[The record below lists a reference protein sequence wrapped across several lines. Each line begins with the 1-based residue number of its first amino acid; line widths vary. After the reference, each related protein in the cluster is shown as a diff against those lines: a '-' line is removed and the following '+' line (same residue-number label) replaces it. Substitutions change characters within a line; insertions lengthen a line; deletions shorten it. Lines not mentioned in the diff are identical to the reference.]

1 MSINNNEDSS
11 LRQRLN
17 LTAPT
22 GEQLSLT
29 QLSTGA
35 VLNAEGS
42 DNSIDIIG
50 EETNYNNPAIRL
62 MSGTTPILN
71 IFSEKVEC
79 NKRIYIN
86 NKPIYLKT
94 LNTNHSITYSSYN
107 MDGVQIS
114 GFGDSNTPFFRVRS
128 SNGNNYVMEAFTG
141 KLNIY
146 KHLFLENH
154 LNVSGSTRLGNNV
167 RVDNLEDNRTRLD
180 LYCAETGEDLYNH
193 NSLIRFLRTNSDRAS
208 LGYYAGPDKLSLV
221 NKEGDIEIRSHT
233 TGSEGGRIDL
243 KSNGT
248 IDLSPRSNNSVL
260 NLYDNGIKFYKKIQ
274 WYDGTSEK
282 GYARFADG
290 NFEIQSNGC
299 DLVLGKRGSQ
309 SSKTV
314 VISDSVVNINE
325 DVWLNTNALGFHNN
339 GDDKHQILHSWG
351 TYASPMNGLLFRGYG
366 NTVPFCR
373 FQGTSIETDV
383 MDLYLDK
390 IKMYKTLD
398 MNSQQ
403 INLKAGDG
411 SHYIKYS
418 DADGMD
424 GVEISGYGN
433 PFVFEPRS
441 GQPCMK
447 FVSKNGPTSIFDC
460 YPNLVSFNQKIQLNN
475 YMIDFHGGNE
485 DFHIKYNNDSG
496 QNALELKGFNGVHLG
511 NAANGNFNLKAVQD
525 RVYITKMQVVDYINL
540 ENNPIRLRGF
550 NDPSQIIGYAS
561 HNESGKNVHIDGWII
576 RGWDGSRLSSCM
588 GSDPNLSQTHA
599 AWFISNGQP
608 RFGGPYGYDNYSDD
622 RIKFEETTI
631 TDGLS
636 TIMKLNPVL
645 YKKGK
650 NIGDTDLSTM
660 KRESGFVAQEVYNNV
675 PEMRHLVDFDKSLS
689 RNFVDGDLNGNC
701 VTDIYSKK
709 TDSDGVTEEKPEVC
723 TICYDEMIPFTV
735 KAIQEL
741 NALVNTLQSTVNNL
755 NQQIE
760 TQNTIISELQSKIP

>member
-22 GEQLSLT
+22 GEQLYLT

-62 MSGTTPILN
+62 MSGTIPILN
-71 IFSEKVEC
+71 IFREKVEC
-79 NKRIYIN
+79 NKRIYMN

-94 LNTNHSITYSSYN
+94 LDTNHSIVYSSYN

-114 GFGDSNTPFFRVRS
+114 GFGDSTTPFFRVRS
-128 SNGNNYVMEAFTG
+128 SNGDNYVMEAFTG

-146 KHLFLENH
+146 KHLFLENN
-154 LNVSGSTRLGNNV
+154 LNVSGATRLGNNV
-167 RVDNLEDNRTRLD
+167 RVDNLADNRTRLD
-180 LYCAETGEDLYNH
+180 LYCAETGEDLHNH

-208 LGYYAGPDKLSLV
+208 LGYYAGTDKISLI
-221 NKEGDIEIRSHT
+221 NREGDIEIRSHT
-233 TGSEGGRIDL
+233 VNSEGGRIDL
-243 KSNGT
+243 RSNGT

-260 NLYDNGIKFYKKIQ
+260 NLYDNGVKFYKKIQ

-299 DLVLGKRGSQ
+299 DLVLGKRGST
-309 SSKTV
+309 SSKTIA
-314 VISDSVVNINE
+314 ISNSEINMYEPLRMNQNIIYLRE
-325 DVWLNTNALGFHNN
+325 GTNNN
-339 GDDKHQILHSWG
+339 
-351 TYASPMNGLLFRGYG
+351 
-366 NTVPFCR
+366 
-373 FQGTSIETDV
+373 
-383 MDLYLDK
+383 
-390 IKMYKTLD
+390 
-398 MNSQQ
+398 
-403 INLKAGDG
+403 
-411 SHYIKYS
+411 HYIKFDDS
-418 DADGMD
+418 TGIN
-424 GVEISGYGN
+424 GVEISGYGISSQR
-433 PFVFEPRS
+433 VFRL
-441 GQPCMK
+441 
-447 FVSKNGPTSIFDC
+447 VSKGGGGE
-460 YPNLVSFNQKIQLNN
+460 LFNAYNNKINMYKPL
-475 YMIDFHGGNE
+475 YMNSTTAPGE
-485 DFHIKYNNDSG
+485 DRPIYLHNDENFYIKYNNDSSAEYPNG
-496 QNALELKGFNGVHLG
+496 PNVTEIKGFEGVHLG
-511 NAANGNFNLKAVQD
+511 SSTNTSMNLKVERD

-550 NDPSQIIGYAS
+550 NDPSQIIGYAH
-561 HNESGKNVHIDGWII
+561 HNENGKNVTIDGWII
-576 RGWDGSRLSSCM
+576 RGWNGSRLSSCM

-599 AWFISNGQP
+599 AWFISNSQP

-622 RIKFEETTI
+622 RIKFEENTI

-645 YKKGK
+645 YKKCK

-660 KRESGFVAQEVYNNV
+660 KIESGFVAQEVYNNV

>member
-22 GEQLSLT
+22 GEQLYLT

-62 MSGTTPILN
+62 MSGTIPILN
-71 IFSEKVEC
+71 IFREKVEC
-79 NKRIYIN
+79 NKRIYMN

-94 LNTNHSITYSSYN
+94 LNTNHSIVYSSYN

-114 GFGDSNTPFFRVRS
+114 GFGDSTIPFFRLRS
-128 SNGNNYVMEAFTG
+128 SNGDNYVMEAFTG

-146 KHLFLENH
+146 KHLFLENN
-154 LNVSGSTRLGNNV
+154 LNVSGATRFNNNNI
-167 RVDNLEDNRTRLD
+167 RMDNLYSHLPYLD
-180 LYCAETGEDLYNH
+180 FYTGDTTGPNDSLHNYN
-193 NSLIRFLRTNSDRAS
+193 SKIRFFRTSIERAAVA
-208 LGYYAGPDKLSLV
+208 YYAGGDSILIY
-221 NKEGDIEIRSHT
+221 NKEGDIGLSAHS
-233 TGSEGGRIDL
+233 TGAEGGRIDL

-248 IDLSPRSNNSVL
+248 IELKSVSNNIIL
-260 NLYDNGIKFYKKIQ
+260 NTYDNGIKFYKKIQ

-299 DLVLGKRGSQ
+299 DLVLGKRGST
-309 SSKTV
+309 SSKTIAISNSAV
-314 VISDSVVNINE
+314 KMYEPVLIEDLSTISSNDDNTDDRYMLHLKTNNRNSRLCIESDSINNDESRE
-325 DVWLNTNALGFHNN
+325 DSNP
-339 GDDKHQILHSWG
+339 S
-351 TYASPMNGLLFRGYG
+351 LLFRQDGG
-366 NTVPFCR
+366 NIKAEIGLMETNHLYIHHKDGNQDKDWSTIKFFV
-373 FQGTSIETDV
+373 GSATKDDGSLKMSIARND
-383 MDLYLDK
+383 
-390 IKMYKTLD
+390 IKMYKPLY
-398 MNSQQ
+398 MNSTTA
-403 INLKAGDG
+403 AGQNRPIYLHTDENF
-411 SHYIKYS
+411 Y
-418 DADGMD
+418 
-424 GVEISGYGN
+424 
-433 PFVFEPRS
+433 
-441 GQPCMK
+441 
-447 FVSKNGPTSIFDC
+447 
-460 YPNLVSFNQKIQLNN
+460 
-475 YMIDFHGGNE
+475 
-485 DFHIKYNNDSG
+485 IKYNNDSSAEYPNG
-496 QNALELKGFNGVHLG
+496 PNVTEIKGFEGVHLG
-511 NAANGNFNLKAVQD
+511 SSTNTSMNLKVERD

-540 ENNPIRLRGF
+540 ENNHIRLRGF
-550 NDPSQIIGYAS
+550 NDPSQIIGYAH
-561 HNESGKNVHIDGWII
+561 HNENGKNVTIDGWII
-576 RGWDGSRLSSCM
+576 RGWNGSRLSSCM
-588 GSDPNLSQTHA
+588 GSNPNLSQTHA
-599 AWFISNGQP
+599 AWFISNSQP

-622 RIKFEETTI
+622 RIKFEENTI

-645 YKKGK
+645 YKKCK

-660 KRESGFVAQEVYNNV
+660 KIESGFVAQEVYNNV